1 MEILGVSA
9 ASQGFYCLDC
19 PSSTAA
25 ALKRCRM
32 QDEACLR
39 EQAEIYF
46 STYAQGIPEYG
57 VPPIEPL
64 QLGTVQINSGQSSGS
79 LQFSLS
85 MTNTSMHHFSESV
98 QVKSIKGFSRDL
110 SKPMK
115 LYWVITTPEVE
126 VRAKYDVN
134 GKILI
139 LPVVSKGDV
148 VINLHNVQA
157 KSRVTVEPEQRA
169 DGQSY
174 LKILD
179 YKTIAKVDK

>member
-1 MEILGVSA
+1 MRA
-9 ASQGFYCLDC
+9 
-19 PSSTAA
+19 
-25 ALKRCRM
+25 
-32 QDEACLR
+32 
-39 EQAEIYF
+39 QAEIYF
-46 STYAQGIPEYG
+46 HSYAQGIPEYG

-79 LQFSLS
+79 LQFSLR
-85 MTNTSMHHFSESV
+85 MMNTTMHHFSESV

-115 LYWVITTPEVE
+115 LYWAISTPEVE

-139 LPVVSKGDV
+139 LPVVSQGDV
-148 VINLHNVQA
+148 VINLRNVHA
-157 KSRVTVEPEQRA
+157 KSRITVEPEQRA

-174 LKILD
+174 LKIVD
-179 YKTIAKVDK
+179 YKTIAKVEK